1 MGRKISIFRGL
12 GIAAFMVGLVLGL
25 SGCVQLFGPSEVGPI
40 AVLEAY
46 TLSVAAGEPMKFYV
60 SAQAGEGRKIE
71 FYWVS
76 FGDGESFSCE
86 PMAVV
91 SVEREEV
98 THTYS
103 LPEGTFEKTYY
114 VTLYVYDDAGNRG
127 KDSLEITVWRPEAE
141 E

>member
-1 MGRKISIFRGL
+1 MGRGISVVKGL
-12 GIAAFMVGLVLGL
+12 GIALFTVGSIFGL

-46 TLSVAAGEPMKFYV
+46 TISVAAGEPMKFYV
-60 SAQAGEGRKIE
+60 SAQAREGRKIE

-76 FGDGESFSCE
+76 FGDGESYSCE

-91 SVEREEV
+91 SIEREEV

-103 LPEGTFEKTYY
+103 LPEGVFEKTYY
-114 VTLYVYDDAGNRG
+114 VTLYVYDDAGNKG
-127 KDSLEITVWRPEAE
+127 KDSLEVTVWRPESE